1 MQHSLFQENMFHKT
15 FEFHFILLLLSA
27 VVILAWSCK
36 PSKSPKRTIV
46 VSILPQK
53 YIVKQIVGD
62 KYEVD
67 VLVPNG
73 SSPESYDPTP
83 RNLVTIG
90 ESDLY
95 FMVGNFGF
103 ENAWLQR
110 IQEVNPSLHISSM
123 SDSTFSLK
131 CDHHHGVD
139 PHIWMSPAKMKLMAQ
154 EVFNVLSVYDPM
166 QVEFYKKNLN
176 AFFER
181 MDCLHDRI
189 RKLINIS
196 STKAFV
202 IYHPALTYFADLYG
216 LQQLS
221 IEHDHKEP
229 SAASIAHLMEE
240 VENTGAQILFVQQ
253 EIDIRLAQTLAREC
267 SLRVVSINPLSEDYE
282 DELMRIALAI
292 AK

>member
-1 MQHSLFQENMFHKT
+1 MFHKS

-27 VVILAWSCK
+27 VMILAWSCK
-36 PSKSPKRTIV
+36 PSKSQKRTII

-62 KYEVD
+62 KYEVE

-73 SSPESYDPTP
+73 ISPESYDPTP
-83 RNLVTIG
+83 RNLVTVS

-103 ENAWLQR
+103 EKPWLPR
-110 IQEVNPSLHISSM
+110 IQEVNPSMHICNM
-123 SDSTFSLK
+123 SDSTLSLK
-131 CDHHHGVD
+131 YDNHHGVD
-139 PHIWMSPAKMKLMAQ
+139 PHVWMNPNNMKLMAQ
-154 EVFNVLSVYDPM
+154 EVCKVLSVYDPEHI
-166 QVEFYKKNLN
+166 EFYKTNLN
-176 AFFER
+176 AFLGR
-181 MDCLHDRI
+181 MDNLHDRI
-189 RKLINIS
+189 RKLMNIS
-196 STKAFV
+196 STKTFV

-216 LQQLS
+216 LKQLS

-240 VENTGAQILFVQQ
+240 IKCSQTKILFIQQ
-253 EIDIRLAQTLAREC
+253 EIDVRLAETFAREC
-267 SLRVVSINPLSEDYE
+267 GLRVVTINPLSEDYE
-282 DELMRIALAI
+282 EELMRIALAI